1 MELSLHHPT
10 DGFYRGT
17 RFDHSGIFSSLLLDG
32 EELCGPWFET
42 YHPDAHDAVQGPS
55 EEFSPIPVTEN
66 TLLKIG
72 VGLLEADS
80 ASYDRFRLYPV
91 AEAGTWEVLPGAA
104 AVTFRHILPGFYTY
118 TKEIVLT
125 GASSFDI
132 RHCLCAERPLEG
144 EVYNHNFFTLNRLET
159 GPGRTV
165 DFPFRPAGDWRAVY
179 DSVAFTSAGIR
190 FSRPLQAGESVYCGN
205 IHASG
210 EQGMPYAITLGDGP
224 VSVRISASVPA
235 SRTVF
240 WANHRIAC
248 PEPYNRFLSR
258 PGEAYRWTISYILD
272 RK

>member
-17 RFDHSGIFSSLLLDG
+17 RFDHSGIFSSLQLDG

-55 EEFSPIPVTEN
+55 EEFSPIPVTES

-91 AEAGTWEVLPGAA
+91 AEAGTWDVLPGTA

-125 GASSFDI
+125 GASSCGGIVAIEDTPFDI
-132 RHCLCAERPLEG
+132 
-144 EVYNHNFFTLNRLET
+144 
-159 GPGRTV
+159 GREE
-165 DFPFRPAGDWRAVY
+165 
-179 DSVAFTSAGIR
+179 I
-190 FSRPLQAGESVYCGN
+190 GES
-205 IHASG
+205 
-210 EQGMPYAITLGDGP
+210 Q
-224 VSVRISASVPA
+224 
-235 SRTVF
+235 
-240 WANHRIAC
+240 
-248 PEPYNRFLSR
+248 
-258 PGEAYRWTISYILD
+258 D
-272 RK
+272 RKQQHCQDIRQALL